1 MQGRV
6 GCTSGIAKKNTI
18 APFVHDEGQSKR
30 ALILGRRLVEREAM
44 RRQVFSLAQL
54 RCFGPFLLALFV
66 LAQVVGVVPL
76 ISTHIQHVLETEQD
90 IAADLSQS
98 SSLDHVRHHHARHD
112 SGPHEHGAND
122 PNDQCCT
129 LHHHLAGV
137 IPIASVAS
145 RRGATLSLVVAPR
158 RSLTGTDPGTLER
171 PPKLPL
177 AV

>member
-1 MQGRV
+1 M
-6 GCTSGIAKKNTI
+6 
-18 APFVHDEGQSKR
+18 
-30 ALILGRRLVEREAM
+30 RL
-44 RRQVFSLAQL
+44 QVFSLAQL

-90 IAADLSQS
+90 IAADLSHS
-98 SSLDHVRHHHARHD
+98 GSLDHVHHHHAHRD

-122 PNDQCCT
+122 PNDQCCS
-129 LHHHLAGV
+129 LHHHLTGV
-137 IPIASVAS
+137 IAIPSSAIQ
-145 RRGATLSLVVAPR
+145 RDMTLSVVVAPR
-158 RSLTGTDPGTLER
+158 RSLAGIDPRTLER